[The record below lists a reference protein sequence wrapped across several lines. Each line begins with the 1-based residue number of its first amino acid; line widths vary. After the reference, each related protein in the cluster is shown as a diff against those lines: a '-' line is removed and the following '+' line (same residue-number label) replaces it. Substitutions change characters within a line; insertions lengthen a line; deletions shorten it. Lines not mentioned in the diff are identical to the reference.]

1 MYECFKNI
9 TKFIIAFYNTDTN
22 KKNIRQMIFEFFL
35 MPVNIGRGIPLTKK
49 MKIVITIIS

>member
-35 MPVNIGRGIPLTKK
+35 MSVNIGRGIPLTKK

>member
-22 KKNIRQMIFEFFL
+22 KKNIRKVIFEFFL
-35 MPVNIGRGIPLTKK
+35 MPVNIGRGIPLKK
-49 MKIVITIIS
+49 